1 MTKKKSF
8 VGATIFDGFK
18 RHLNAALI
26 IKNSKVVEIIP
37 EEKVD
42 PKTEQIVLAGG
53 LLTPGFVD
61 LQVNGG
67 GGVLFNDNP
76 SLENLKTICEAHA
89 KLGSTSIMPT
99 LISDSPEVKKRA
111 ISTITDALDKQV
123 NGLVG
128 LHLEGPHLA
137 LARKGA
143 HEERFIRP
151 MNEFDCLDLESLAN
165 KISKLMLTIA
175 PEAVSPQQI
184 TRLSKAG
191 AIISLGHTDCTFNQA
206 AEAVDAGATCATHL
220 FNAMS
225 PFGSREPGLVGA
237 VLDSGR
243 LFSGIIADGFHVN
256 KASINLALR
265 AKKGPGALFLVSDSM
280 STVGSH
286 QKHFFLNDRLIT
298 RSQGKLILEDGTLA
312 GADIHLSDA
321 VKYMVNEVGISQDD
335 AIRMASLIPAKVLGV
350 ESEIGCLAPDARA
363 DFLWMKND
371 LEIEKVWV
379 GGNEQ
384 S

>member
-8 VGATIFDGFK
+8 VGATIFDGFN
-18 RHLNAALI
+18 RHLNSALI
-26 IKNSKVVEIIP
+26 IMNGKVVEIIP

-42 PKTEQIVLAGG
+42 PSTDQIVLAGG

-89 KLGSTSIMPT
+89 KLGTTSIMPT
-99 LISDSPEVKKRA
+99 LISDSPEVHKRA
-111 ISTITDALDKQV
+111 ISVIIDALYYPIK
-123 NGLVG
+123 GLVG

-137 LARKGA
+137 VARKGA

-151 MNEFDCLDLESLAN
+151 MKELDCLELESLAN
-165 KISKLMLTIA
+165 KVRNLMLTIA
-175 PEAVSPQQI
+175 PEAVLPQQI
-184 TRLSKAG
+184 TRLSNAG
-191 AIISLGHTDCTFNQA
+191 AVISLGHTDCTFNQA
-206 AEAVDAGATCATHL
+206 ADAVDAGATCATHL

-237 VLDSGR
+237 VLNSGK

-256 KASINLALR
+256 KISINLALQ
-265 AKKGPGALFLVSDSM
+265 AKKAPGALFLVSDSM
-280 STVGSH
+280 STVGSE
-286 QKHFFLNDRLIT
+286 QTHFFLNDRLIT
-298 RSQGKLILEDGTLA
+298 RSQGKLILEDGALA
-312 GADIHLSDA
+312 GADISLSDA
-321 VKYMVNEVGISQDD
+321 VRYMVNEVGILQDD
-335 AIRMASLIPAKVLGV
+335 AIRMASLIPAKVLGM
-350 ESEIGCLAPDARA
+350 ESEIGCLMPDAQP
-363 DFLWMKND
+363 DFLWIKND

-379 GGNEQ
+379 GGKEQ

>member
-99 LISDSPEVKKRA
+99 LISDSPEVNKRA
-111 ISTITDALDKQV
+111 ISAITGALDKQI

-143 HEERFIRP
+143 HEECFIRP
-151 MNEFDCLDLESLAN
+151 MKEFDCLELESLAN
-165 KISKLMLTIA
+165 KIPKLMLTIA

-206 AEAVDAGATCATHL
+206 AEAVGAGATCATHL

-280 STVGSH
+280 STVGSD

>member
-42 PKTEQIVLAGG
+42 PKTEQIVLTGG
-53 LLTPGFVD
+53 LLTPGYVD

-76 SLENLKTICEAHA
+76 SLEKLKIICEAHA

-137 LARKGA
+137 LERKGA

-151 MNEFDCLDLESLAN
+151 MKEFDCLELESLAN
-165 KISKLMLTIA
+165 KIPKLMLTIA

-206 AEAVDAGATCATHL
+206 ADAVDAGATCATHL

-237 VLDSGR
+237 VLDSGK

-265 AKKGPGALFLVSDSM
+265 AKKAPGALFLVSDSM
-280 STVGSH
+280 STVGSD

-312 GADIHLSDA
+312 GADINLSDA

-371 LEIEKVWV
+371 LEIKKVWI

>member
-8 VGATIFDGFK
+8 VGATIFDGFN
-18 RHLNAALI
+18 RHLNSALI
-26 IKNSKVVEIIP
+26 IMNGKVVEIIP

-42 PKTEQIVLAGG
+42 PSTDQIVLAGG

-89 KLGSTSIMPT
+89 KLGTTSIMPT
-99 LISDSPEVKKRA
+99 LISDSPEVHKRA
-111 ISTITDALDKQV
+111 ISVIIDALYYPIK
-123 NGLVG
+123 GLVG

-137 LARKGA
+137 VARKGA

-151 MNEFDCLDLESLAN
+151 MKELDCLELESLAN
-165 KISKLMLTIA
+165 KVRNLMLTIA
-175 PEAVSPQQI
+175 PEAVLPQQI
-184 TRLSKAG
+184 TRLSNAG
-191 AIISLGHTDCTFNQA
+191 AVISLGHTDCTFNQA
-206 AEAVDAGATCATHL
+206 ADAVDAGATCATHL

-237 VLDSGR
+237 VLNSGK

-256 KASINLALR
+256 KISINLALQ
-265 AKKGPGALFLVSDSM
+265 AKKAPGALFLVSDSM
-280 STVGSH
+280 STVGSE
-286 QKHFFLNDRLIT
+286 QTHFFLNDRLIT
-298 RSQGKLILEDGTLA
+298 RNQGKLILEDGALA
-312 GADIHLSDA
+312 GADISLSDA
-321 VKYMVNEVGISQDD
+321 VRYMVNEVGILQDD
-335 AIRMASLIPAKVLGV
+335 AIRMASLIPAKVLGM
-350 ESEIGCLAPDARA
+350 ESEIGCLMPDAQA

-379 GGNEQ
+379 GGKEQ

>member
-8 VGATIFDGFK
+8 VGATIFDGFN
-18 RHLNAALI
+18 RHLNSALI
-26 IKNSKVVEIIP
+26 IMNGKVVEIIP

-42 PKTEQIVLAGG
+42 PSTDQIVLAGG

-89 KLGSTSIMPT
+89 KLGTTSIMPT
-99 LISDSPEVKKRA
+99 LISDSPEVHKRA
-111 ISTITDALDKQV
+111 ISVIIDALYYPIK
-123 NGLVG
+123 GLVG

-137 LARKGA
+137 VARKGA

-151 MNEFDCLDLESLAN
+151 MKELDCLELESLAN
-165 KISKLMLTIA
+165 KVRNLMLTIA
-175 PEAVSPQQI
+175 PEAVLPQQI
-184 TRLSKAG
+184 TRLSNAG
-191 AIISLGHTDCTFNQA
+191 AVISLGHTDCTFNQA
-206 AEAVDAGATCATHL
+206 ADAVDAGATCATHL

-237 VLDSGR
+237 VLNSGK

-256 KASINLALR
+256 KISINLALQ
-265 AKKGPGALFLVSDSM
+265 AKKAPGALFLVSDSM
-280 STVGSH
+280 STVGSE
-286 QKHFFLNDRLIT
+286 QTHFFLNDRLIT
-298 RSQGKLILEDGTLA
+298 RSQGKLILEDGALA
-312 GADIHLSDA
+312 GADISLSDA
-321 VKYMVNEVGISQDD
+321 VRYMVNEVGVLQDD
-335 AIRMASLIPAKVLGV
+335 AIRMASLIPAKVLGM
-350 ESEIGCLAPDARA
+350 ESEIGCLVPDAQA

-379 GGNEQ
+379 GGQEQ

>member
-1 MTKKKSF
+1 MSENKSF

-18 RHLNAALI
+18 RHFNSALI
-26 IKNSKVVEIIP
+26 IQNNKVAEIIA

-76 SLENLKTICEAHA
+76 SLENLKTICEAHI
-89 KLGSTSIMPT
+89 KLGSTSILPT
-99 LISDSPEVKKRA
+99 LISDSPEVNKQA
-111 ISTITDALDKQV
+111 ILAITDALDQKI

-137 LARKGA
+137 RARKGA

-151 MNEFDCLDLESLAN
+151 MKEFDCLELESLAN
-165 KISKLMLTIA
+165 KIPNLMLTVA
-175 PEAVSPQQI
+175 PEAVSSEQI

-206 AEAVDAGATCATHL
+206 ADAVRAGATCATHL

-225 PFGSREPGLVGA
+225 PFGGREPGLVGA
-237 VLDSGR
+237 VLDTGK

-256 KASINLALR
+256 KTSINLALR
-265 AKKGPGALFLVSDSM
+265 AKEAPGALFLVSDAM
-280 STVGSH
+280 STVGSD
-286 QKHFFLNDRLIT
+286 QKHFFLNDRLIA

-312 GADIHLSDA
+312 GADINLSDA
-321 VKYMVNEVGISQDD
+321 VKYMVNVVGISQDD

-350 ESEIGCLAPDARA
+350 ESEIGCLAPDTRA

-379 GGNEQ
+379 GGKEQ

>member
-8 VGATIFDGFK
+8 VGATIFDGFN
-18 RHLNAALI
+18 RHLNSALI
-26 IKNSKVVEIIP
+26 IMNGKVVEIIP

-42 PKTEQIVLAGG
+42 PTTDQIVLAGG

-89 KLGSTSIMPT
+89 KLGTTSIMPT
-99 LISDSPEVKKRA
+99 LISDSPEVHKRA
-111 ISTITDALDKQV
+111 ISVIIDALYYPIK
-123 NGLVG
+123 GLVG

-137 LARKGA
+137 VARKGA

-151 MNEFDCLDLESLAN
+151 MKELDCLELESLAN
-165 KISKLMLTIA
+165 KVRNLMLTIA
-175 PEAVSPQQI
+175 PEAVLPQQI
-184 TRLSKAG
+184 TRLSNAG
-191 AIISLGHTDCTFNQA
+191 AVISLGHTDCTFNQA
-206 AEAVDAGATCATHL
+206 ADAVDAGATCATHL

-237 VLDSGR
+237 VLNSGK

-256 KASINLALR
+256 KISINLALQ
-265 AKKGPGALFLVSDSM
+265 AKKAPGALFLVSDSM
-280 STVGSH
+280 STVGSE
-286 QKHFFLNDRLIT
+286 QTHFFLNDRLIT
-298 RSQGKLILEDGTLA
+298 RSQGKLILEDGALA
-312 GADIHLSDA
+312 GADISLSDA
-321 VKYMVNEVGISQDD
+321 VRYMVNEVGILQDD
-335 AIRMASLIPAKVLGV
+335 AIRMASLIPAKVLGM
-350 ESEIGCLAPDARA
+350 ESEIGCLMPDAQA

-379 GGNEQ
+379 GGQEQ

>member
-18 RHLNAALI
+18 RHVNSALI
-26 IKNSKVVEIIP
+26 IKNKKVVEIIP
-37 EEKVD
+37 EEKID
-42 PKTEQIVLAGG
+42 PETEQIVLAGG
-53 LLTPGFVD
+53 LLTAGFVD

-89 KLGSTSIMPT
+89 KLGTTSIMPT
-99 LISDSPEVKKRA
+99 LISDSPELNKKA
-111 ISTITDALDKQV
+111 TLAITDALGQQI

-143 HEERFIRP
+143 HKEDFIRP
-151 MNEFDCLDLESLAN
+151 MQEFDCLELESLAN
-165 KISKLMLTIA
+165 KVPNLMLTIA
-175 PEAVSPQQI
+175 PEAVSPEQI
-184 TRLSKAG
+184 TRLSNAG

-206 AEAVDAGATCATHL
+206 VEAIDAGAICATHL

-237 VLDSGR
+237 VLNSGK

-256 KASINLALR
+256 KISINLVIR
-265 AKKGPGALFLVSDSM
+265 AKKGPGALFLVSDAM
-280 STVGSH
+280 STVGSD

-298 RSQGKLILEDGTLA
+298 RNKGKLILEDGTLA
-312 GADIHLSDA
+312 GADISLSDA
-321 VKYMVNEVGISQDD
+321 VRYMVNEVGILQDD
-335 AIRMASLIPAKVLGV
+335 AIRMASLIPAKVLGL
-350 ESEIGCLAPDARA
+350 ESEIGCLVPDARA

-379 GGNEQ
+379 GGKEQ

>member
-8 VGATIFDGFK
+8 VGATIFDGFN
-18 RHLNAALI
+18 RHLNSALI
-26 IKNSKVVEIIP
+26 IMNGKVVEIIP

-42 PKTEQIVLAGG
+42 PTTDQIVLAGG

-89 KLGSTSIMPT
+89 KLGTTSIMPT
-99 LISDSPEVKKRA
+99 LISDSPEVHKRA
-111 ISTITDALDKQV
+111 ISVIIDALYYPIK
-123 NGLVG
+123 GLVG

-137 LARKGA
+137 VARKGA

-151 MNEFDCLDLESLAN
+151 MKELDCLELESLAN
-165 KISKLMLTIA
+165 KVRNLMLTIA
-175 PEAVSPQQI
+175 PEAVLPQQI
-184 TRLSKAG
+184 TRLSNAG
-191 AIISLGHTDCTFNQA
+191 AVISLGHTDCTFNQA
-206 AEAVDAGATCATHL
+206 ADAVDAGATCATHL

-237 VLDSGR
+237 VLNSGK

-256 KASINLALR
+256 KISINLALQ
-265 AKKGPGALFLVSDSM
+265 AKKAPGALFLVSDSM
-280 STVGSH
+280 STVGSE
-286 QKHFFLNDRLIT
+286 QTHFFLNDRLIT
-298 RSQGKLILEDGTLA
+298 RSQGKLILEDGALA
-312 GADIHLSDA
+312 GADISLSDA
-321 VKYMVNEVGISQDD
+321 VRYMVNEVGILQDD
-335 AIRMASLIPAKVLGV
+335 AIRMASLIPAKVLGM
-350 ESEIGCLAPDARA
+350 ESEIGCLVPDAQA

-379 GGNEQ
+379 GGQEQ

>member
-1 MTKKKSF
+1 MAKKKSF

-18 RHLNAALI
+18 RHLNSALI
-26 IKNSKVVEIIP
+26 IKNNKVVEIIA
-37 EEKVD
+37 EEKID
-42 PKTEQIVLAGG
+42 PETEQIVLAGG
-53 LLTPGFVD
+53 LITPGFVD

-67 GGVLFNDNP
+67 GGILFNDNP

-99 LISDSPEVKKRA
+99 LISDSPELNKQA
-111 ISTITDALDKQV
+111 ISAITDALDQQV
-123 NGLVG
+123 NGLIG

-143 HEERFIRP
+143 HKEDFIRP
-151 MNEFDCLDLESLAN
+151 MKEFDCLELESVAN
-165 KISKLMLTIA
+165 KVPNLMLTIA
-175 PEAVSPQQI
+175 PEAVSSEQI
-184 TRLSKAG
+184 TRLSNAG

-237 VLDSGR
+237 VLNNGK

-256 KASINLALR
+256 KISINLALR
-265 AKKGPGALFLVSDSM
+265 AKKGPGALFLVSDAM
-280 STVGSH
+280 STVGSD
-286 QKHFFLNDRLIT
+286 QKNLFLNDRLIT

-312 GADIHLSDA
+312 GADISLSDA
-321 VKYMVNEVGISQDD
+321 VRYMVNEVGILQDD

-350 ESEIGCLAPDARA
+350 ESEIGCLMPDARA

-379 GGNEQ
+379 GGKEQ

>member
-8 VGATIFDGFK
+8 VGATIFDGFN
-18 RHLNAALI
+18 RHLNSALI
-26 IKNSKVVEIIP
+26 IMNGKVVEIIP

-42 PKTEQIVLAGG
+42 PSTDQIVLAGG

-89 KLGSTSIMPT
+89 KLGTTSIMPT
-99 LISDSPEVKKRA
+99 LISDSPEVHKRA
-111 ISTITDALDKQV
+111 ISVIIDALYYPIK
-123 NGLVG
+123 GLVG

-137 LARKGA
+137 VARKGA

-151 MNEFDCLDLESLAN
+151 MKELDCLELESLAN
-165 KISKLMLTIA
+165 KVRNLMLTIA
-175 PEAVSPQQI
+175 PEAVLPQQI
-184 TRLSKAG
+184 TRLSNAG
-191 AIISLGHTDCTFNQA
+191 AVISLGHTDCTFNQA
-206 AEAVDAGATCATHL
+206 ADAVDAGATCATHL

-237 VLDSGR
+237 VLNSGK

-256 KASINLALR
+256 KISINLALQ
-265 AKKGPGALFLVSDSM
+265 AKKAPGALFLVSDSM
-280 STVGSH
+280 STVGSE
-286 QKHFFLNDRLIT
+286 QTHFFLNDRLIT
-298 RSQGKLILEDGTLA
+298 RSQGKLILEDGALA
-312 GADIHLSDA
+312 GADISLSDA
-321 VKYMVNEVGISQDD
+321 VRYMVNEVGILQDD
-335 AIRMASLIPAKVLGV
+335 AIRMASLIPAKVLGM
-350 ESEIGCLAPDARA
+350 ESEIGCLVPDAQA

-379 GGNEQ
+379 GGKEQ

>member
-8 VGATIFDGFK
+8 VGATIFDGFN
-18 RHLNAALI
+18 RHLNSALI
-26 IKNSKVVEIIP
+26 IMNGKVVEIIP

-42 PKTEQIVLAGG
+42 PSTDQIVLAGG

-89 KLGSTSIMPT
+89 KLGTTSIMPT
-99 LISDSPEVKKRA
+99 LISDSPEVHKRA
-111 ISTITDALDKQV
+111 ISVIIDALYYPIK
-123 NGLVG
+123 GLVG

-137 LARKGA
+137 VARKGA

-151 MNEFDCLDLESLAN
+151 MKELDCLELESLAN
-165 KISKLMLTIA
+165 KVRNLMLTIA

-184 TRLSKAG
+184 TRLSNAG
-191 AIISLGHTDCTFNQA
+191 AVISLGHTDCTFNQA
-206 AEAVDAGATCATHL
+206 ADAVDAGATCATHL

-237 VLDSGR
+237 VLNSGK

-256 KASINLALR
+256 KISINLALQ
-265 AKKGPGALFLVSDSM
+265 AKKAPGALFLVSDSM
-280 STVGSH
+280 STVGSE
-286 QKHFFLNDRLIT
+286 QTHFFLNDRLIT
-298 RSQGKLILEDGTLA
+298 RSQGKLILEDGALA
-312 GADIHLSDA
+312 GADISLSDA
-321 VKYMVNEVGISQDD
+321 VRYMVNEVGILQDD
-335 AIRMASLIPAKVLGV
+335 AIRMASLIPAKVLGM
-350 ESEIGCLAPDARA
+350 ESEIGCLMPDAQA

-379 GGNEQ
+379 GGKEQ

>member
-1 MTKKKSF
+1 MSENKSF

-18 RHLNAALI
+18 RHFNSALI
-26 IKNSKVVEIIP
+26 IQNNKVAEIIA

-76 SLENLKTICEAHA
+76 SLENLKTICEAHI
-89 KLGSTSIMPT
+89 KLGSTSILPT
-99 LISDSPEVKKRA
+99 LISDSPEVNKQA
-111 ISTITDALDKQV
+111 ILAITDALDQKI
-123 NGLVG
+123 NGLIG

-137 LARKGA
+137 RARKGA

-151 MNEFDCLDLESLAN
+151 MKEFDCLELESLAN
-165 KISKLMLTIA
+165 KIPNLMLTVA
-175 PEAVSPQQI
+175 PEAVSSEQI

-206 AEAVDAGATCATHL
+206 ADAVRAGATCATHL

-225 PFGSREPGLVGA
+225 PFGGREPGLVGA
-237 VLDSGR
+237 VLDTGK

-256 KASINLALR
+256 KTIINLALR
-265 AKKGPGALFLVSDSM
+265 AKEAPGALFLVSDAM
-280 STVGSH
+280 STVGSD
-286 QKHFFLNDRLIT
+286 QKHFYLNDRLIA

-312 GADIHLSDA
+312 GADINLSDA
-321 VKYMVNEVGISQDD
+321 VKYMVNVVGISQDD

>member
-8 VGATIFDGFK
+8 VGATIFDGFN
-18 RHLNAALI
+18 RHLNSALI
-26 IKNSKVVEIIP
+26 IMNSKVVEIIP

-42 PKTEQIVLAGG
+42 PTTDQIVLAGG

-89 KLGSTSIMPT
+89 KLGTTSIMPT
-99 LISDSPEVKKRA
+99 LISDSPEVHKRA
-111 ISTITDALDKQV
+111 ISVIIDALYYPIK
-123 NGLVG
+123 GLVG

-137 LARKGA
+137 VARKGA

-151 MNEFDCLDLESLAN
+151 MKELDCLELESLAN
-165 KISKLMLTIA
+165 KVRNLMLTIA
-175 PEAVSPQQI
+175 PEAVLPQQI
-184 TRLSKAG
+184 TRLSNAG
-191 AIISLGHTDCTFNQA
+191 AVISLGHTDCTFNQA
-206 AEAVDAGATCATHL
+206 ADAVDAGATCATHL

-237 VLDSGR
+237 VLNSGK

-256 KASINLALR
+256 KISINLALQ
-265 AKKGPGALFLVSDSM
+265 AKKAPGALFLVSDSM
-280 STVGSH
+280 STVGSE
-286 QKHFFLNDRLIT
+286 QTHFFLNDRLIT
-298 RSQGKLILEDGTLA
+298 RSQGKLILEDGALA
-312 GADIHLSDA
+312 GADISLSDA
-321 VKYMVNEVGISQDD
+321 VRYMVNEVGILQDD
-335 AIRMASLIPAKVLGV
+335 AIRMASLIPAKVLGM
-350 ESEIGCLAPDARA
+350 ESEIGCLMPDAQA

-379 GGNEQ
+379 GGKEQ

>member
-8 VGATIFDGFK
+8 VGATIFDGFN
-18 RHLNAALI
+18 RHLNSALI
-26 IKNSKVVEIIP
+26 IMNGKVVEIIP

-42 PKTEQIVLAGG
+42 PSTDQIVLAGG

-89 KLGSTSIMPT
+89 KLGTTSIMPT
-99 LISDSPEVKKRA
+99 LISDSPEVHKRA
-111 ISTITDALDKQV
+111 ISVIIDALYYPIK
-123 NGLVG
+123 GLVG

-137 LARKGA
+137 VARKGA

-151 MNEFDCLDLESLAN
+151 MKELDCLELESLAN
-165 KISKLMLTIA
+165 KVRNLMLTIA
-175 PEAVSPQQI
+175 PEAVLPQQI
-184 TRLSKAG
+184 TRLSNAG
-191 AIISLGHTDCTFNQA
+191 AVISLGHTDCTFNQA
-206 AEAVDAGATCATHL
+206 ADAVDAGATCATHL

-237 VLDSGR
+237 VLNSGK

-256 KASINLALR
+256 KISINLALQ
-265 AKKGPGALFLVSDSM
+265 AKKAPGALFLVSDSM
-280 STVGSH
+280 STVGSE
-286 QKHFFLNDRLIT
+286 QTHFFLNDRLIT
-298 RSQGKLILEDGTLA
+298 RSQGKLILEDGALA
-312 GADIHLSDA
+312 GADISLSDA
-321 VKYMVNEVGISQDD
+321 VRYMVNEVGILQDD
-335 AIRMASLIPAKVLGV
+335 AIRMASLIPAKVLGMD
-350 ESEIGCLAPDARA
+350 SEIGCLVPDAQA

-379 GGNEQ
+379 GGKEQ

>member
-8 VGATIFDGFK
+8 VGATIFDGFN
-18 RHLNAALI
+18 RHLNSALI
-26 IKNSKVVEIIP
+26 IMNSKVVEIIP

-42 PKTEQIVLAGG
+42 PTTDQIVLAGG

-89 KLGSTSIMPT
+89 KLGTTSIMPT
-99 LISDSPEVKKRA
+99 LISDSPEVHKRA
-111 ISTITDALDKQV
+111 ISVIIDALYYPIK
-123 NGLVG
+123 GLVG

-137 LARKGA
+137 VARKGA

-151 MNEFDCLDLESLAN
+151 MKELDCLELESLAN
-165 KISKLMLTIA
+165 KVRNLMLTIA
-175 PEAVSPQQI
+175 PEAVLPQQI
-184 TRLSKAG
+184 TRLSNAG
-191 AIISLGHTDCTFNQA
+191 AVISLGHTDCTFNQA
-206 AEAVDAGATCATHL
+206 ADAVDAGATCATHL

-237 VLDSGR
+237 VLNSGK

-256 KASINLALR
+256 KISINLALQ
-265 AKKGPGALFLVSDSM
+265 AKKAPGALFLVSDSM
-280 STVGSH
+280 STVGSE
-286 QKHFFLNDRLIT
+286 QTHFFLNDRLIT
-298 RSQGKLILEDGTLA
+298 RSQGKLILEDGALA
-312 GADIHLSDA
+312 GADISLSDA
-321 VKYMVNEVGISQDD
+321 VRYMVNEVGILQDD
-335 AIRMASLIPAKVLGV
+335 AIRMASLIPAKVLGM
-350 ESEIGCLAPDARA
+350 ESEIGCLMPDAQA

-371 LEIEKVWV
+371 LAIEKVWV
-379 GGNEQ
+379 GGQEQ

>member
-8 VGATIFDGFK
+8 VGATIFDGFN
-18 RHLNAALI
+18 RHLNSALI
-26 IKNSKVVEIIP
+26 IMNGKVVEIIP

-42 PKTEQIVLAGG
+42 PSTDQIVLAGG

-89 KLGSTSIMPT
+89 KLGTTSIMPT
-99 LISDSPEVKKRA
+99 LISDSPEVHKRA
-111 ISTITDALDKQV
+111 ISVIIDALYYPIK
-123 NGLVG
+123 GLVG

-137 LARKGA
+137 VARKGA
-143 HEERFIRP
+143 HEERFIRA
-151 MNEFDCLDLESLAN
+151 MKELDCLELESLAN
-165 KISKLMLTIA
+165 KVRNLMLTIA
-175 PEAVSPQQI
+175 PEAVLPQQI
-184 TRLSKAG
+184 TRLSNAG
-191 AIISLGHTDCTFNQA
+191 AVISLGHTDCTFNQA
-206 AEAVDAGATCATHL
+206 ADAVDAGATCATHL

-237 VLDSGR
+237 VLNSGK

-256 KASINLALR
+256 KISINLALQ
-265 AKKGPGALFLVSDSM
+265 AKKAPGALFLVSDSM
-280 STVGSH
+280 STVGSE
-286 QKHFFLNDRLIT
+286 QTHFFLNDRLIT
-298 RSQGKLILEDGTLA
+298 RSQGKLILEDGALA
-312 GADIHLSDA
+312 GADISLSDA
-321 VKYMVNEVGISQDD
+321 VRYMVNEVGILQDD
-335 AIRMASLIPAKVLGV
+335 AIRMASLIPAKVLGM
-350 ESEIGCLAPDARA
+350 ESEIGCLMPDAQA

-379 GGNEQ
+379 GGKEQ

>member
-8 VGATIFDGFK
+8 VGATIFDGFN
-18 RHLNAALI
+18 RHLNSALI
-26 IKNSKVVEIIP
+26 IMNSKVVEIIP

-42 PKTEQIVLAGG
+42 PTTDQIVLAGG

-67 GGVLFNDNP
+67 GGILFNDNP

-89 KLGSTSIMPT
+89 KLGTTSIMPT
-99 LISDSPEVKKRA
+99 LISDSPEVQKQA
-111 ISTITDALDKQV
+111 ISVIIDALYYPIK
-123 NGLVG
+123 GLVG

-137 LARKGA
+137 VARKGA
-143 HEERFIRP
+143 HEEHFIRP
-151 MNEFDCLDLESLAN
+151 MKEFDCLELESLAN
-165 KISKLMLTIA
+165 KVGNLMLTIA
-175 PEAVSPQQI
+175 PEAVSPKQI
-184 TRLSKAG
+184 TRLSNAG

-206 AEAVDAGATCATHL
+206 ADAVDAGATCATHL

-237 VLDSGR
+237 VLNSGK

-256 KASINLALR
+256 KISINLALK
-265 AKKGPGALFLVSDSM
+265 AKKAPGALFLVSDSM
-280 STVGSH
+280 STVGSD
-286 QKHFFLNDRLIT
+286 QTHFFLNDRLIT
-298 RSQGKLILEDGTLA
+298 RSQGKLILEDGGLA
-312 GADIHLSDA
+312 GADISLSDA
-321 VKYMVNEVGISQDD
+321 VRYMVNEVGILQDD
-335 AIRMASLIPAKVLGV
+335 AIRMASLIPAKVLGMD
-350 ESEIGCLAPDARA
+350 SEIGCLVPDAQA

-371 LEIEKVWV
+371 LEIEKVWI
-379 GGNEQ
+379 GGQEQ

>member
-76 SLENLKTICEAHA
+76 SLENLKTICEAHV

-99 LISDSPEVKKRA
+99 LISDSPDVKKRA
-111 ISTITDALDKQV
+111 ISAITDALDKQIK
-123 NGLVG
+123 GLVG

-137 LARKGA
+137 LERKGA

-151 MNEFDCLDLESLAN
+151 MKEFDCLELESLAN
-165 KISKLMLTIA
+165 KISNLILTIA
-175 PEAVSPQQI
+175 PEAVSLQQI

-206 AEAVDAGATCATHL
+206 AEAVGAGATCATHL

-225 PFGSREPGLVGA
+225 SFGSREPGLVGA
-237 VLDSGR
+237 VLDSGK

-256 KASINLALR
+256 KTSINLALR
-265 AKKGPGALFLVSDSM
+265 AKKAPGALFLVSDSM
-280 STVGSH
+280 STVGSD

-312 GADIHLSDA
+312 GANIHLSDA

-350 ESEIGCLAPDARA
+350 ESEIGCLAPDTRA

>member
-18 RHLNAALI
+18 RHLNSALI
-26 IKNSKVVEIIP
+26 IKNNKVVEIIP
-37 EEKVD
+37 EEKID
-42 PKTEQIVLAGG
+42 PETEQFVLAGG
-53 LLTPGFVD
+53 LLTPGFID

-99 LISDSPEVKKRA
+99 LISDSPEVNKQA
-111 ISTITDALDKQV
+111 ISAVTDALDQQV

-137 LARKGA
+137 LSRKGA
-143 HEERFIRP
+143 HKEGFIRP
-151 MNEFDCLDLESLAN
+151 MKEFDCLELESLAN
-165 KISKLMLTIA
+165 KFPNLMLTIA
-175 PEAVSPQQI
+175 PESVSPQQI
-184 TRLSKAG
+184 TRLSNAG

-225 PFGSREPGLVGA
+225 PFGTREPGLVGA
-237 VLDSGR
+237 VLDSGK

-256 KASINLALR
+256 KISINLALR
-265 AKKGPGALFLVSDSM
+265 AKKGPGALFLVSDAM
-280 STVGSH
+280 STVGSD
-286 QKHFFLNDRLIT
+286 QKNLFLNDRLIT

-312 GADIHLSDA
+312 GADISLSDA
-321 VKYMVNEVGISQDD
+321 VRYMVNEVGILQDD

-350 ESEIGCLAPDARA
+350 EREIGCLMPDARA

-379 GGNEQ
+379 GGKEQ
-384 S
+384 C

>member
-8 VGATIFDGFK
+8 VGATIFDGFN
-18 RHLNAALI
+18 RHLNSALI
-26 IKNSKVVEIIP
+26 IMNGKVVEIIP

-42 PKTEQIVLAGG
+42 PSTDQIVLAGG

-89 KLGSTSIMPT
+89 KLGTTSIMPT
-99 LISDSPEVKKRA
+99 LISDSPEVHKRA
-111 ISTITDALDKQV
+111 ISVIIDALYYPIK
-123 NGLVG
+123 GLVG

-137 LARKGA
+137 VARKGA

-151 MNEFDCLDLESLAN
+151 MKELDCLELESLAN
-165 KISKLMLTIA
+165 KVRNLMLTIA

-184 TRLSKAG
+184 TRLSNAG
-191 AIISLGHTDCTFNQA
+191 AVISLGHTDCTFNQA
-206 AEAVDAGATCATHL
+206 ADAVDAGATCATHL

-237 VLDSGR
+237 VLNSGK

-256 KASINLALR
+256 KISINLALQ
-265 AKKGPGALFLVSDSM
+265 AKKAPGALFLVSDSM
-280 STVGSH
+280 STVGSE
-286 QKHFFLNDRLIT
+286 QTHFFLNDRLIT
-298 RSQGKLILEDGTLA
+298 RSQGKLILEDGALA
-312 GADIHLSDA
+312 GADISLSDA
-321 VKYMVNEVGISQDD
+321 VRYMVNEVGILQDD
-335 AIRMASLIPAKVLGV
+335 AIRMASLIPAKVLGL
-350 ESEIGCLAPDARA
+350 ESEIGCLVPDAQA

-379 GGNEQ
+379 GGREQ

>member
-18 RHLNAALI
+18 RHLNSALI
-26 IKNSKVVEIIP
+26 IKNNKVVEIIP
-37 EEKVD
+37 EEKID
-42 PKTEQIVLAGG
+42 PETEQIVLAGG
-53 LLTPGFVD
+53 LLTPGFID

-99 LISDSPEVKKRA
+99 LISDSPEVNKQA
-111 ISTITDALDKQV
+111 ISAITDALDQQV

-137 LARKGA
+137 LSRKGA
-143 HEERFIRP
+143 HKEGFIRP
-151 MNEFDCLDLESLAN
+151 MKEFDCLELESLAN
-165 KISKLMLTIA
+165 KVPNLMLTIA

-184 TRLSKAG
+184 TRLSNAG

-237 VLDSGR
+237 VLNSGK

-256 KASINLALR
+256 KISINLALR
-265 AKKGPGALFLVSDSM
+265 AKKGPGALFLVSDAM
-280 STVGSH
+280 STVGSD
-286 QKHFFLNDRLIT
+286 QKHLFLNDRLIT

-312 GADIHLSDA
+312 GADISLSDA
-321 VKYMVNEVGISQDD
+321 VRYMVNEVGILQDD

-350 ESEIGCLAPDARA
+350 ESEIGCLMPDARA

-379 GGNEQ
+379 GGKEQ
-384 S
+384 C

>member
-8 VGATIFDGFK
+8 VGATIFDGFN
-18 RHLNAALI
+18 RHLNSALI
-26 IKNSKVVEIIP
+26 IMNGKVVEIIP

-42 PKTEQIVLAGG
+42 PSTDQIVLAGG

-89 KLGSTSIMPT
+89 KLGTTSIMPT
-99 LISDSPEVKKRA
+99 LISDSPEVHKRA
-111 ISTITDALDKQV
+111 ISVIIDALYYPIK
-123 NGLVG
+123 GLVG

-137 LARKGA
+137 VARKGA

-151 MNEFDCLDLESLAN
+151 MKELDCLELESLAN
-165 KISKLMLTIA
+165 KVRNLMLTIA
-175 PEAVSPQQI
+175 PEAVLPQQI
-184 TRLSKAG
+184 TRLSNAG
-191 AIISLGHTDCTFNQA
+191 AVISLGHTDCTFNQA
-206 AEAVDAGATCATHL
+206 ADAVDAGATCATHL

-237 VLDSGR
+237 VLNSGK

-256 KASINLALR
+256 KISINLALQ
-265 AKKGPGALFLVSDSM
+265 AKKAPGALFLVSDSM
-280 STVGSH
+280 STVGSE
-286 QKHFFLNDRLIT
+286 QTHFFLNDRLIT
-298 RSQGKLILEDGTLA
+298 RSQGKLILEDGALA
-312 GADIHLSDA
+312 GADISLSDA
-321 VKYMVNEVGISQDD
+321 VRYMVNEVGILQDD
-335 AIRMASLIPAKVLGV
+335 AIRMASLIPAKVLGM
-350 ESEIGCLAPDARA
+350 ESEIGCLMPDAQA

-379 GGNEQ
+379 GGREQ

>member
-1 MTKKKSF
+1 MSENKSF

-18 RHLNAALI
+18 RHFNSALI
-26 IKNSKVVEIIP
+26 IQNNKVAEIIA

-76 SLENLKTICEAHA
+76 SLENLKTICEAHI
-89 KLGSTSIMPT
+89 KLGSTSILPT
-99 LISDSPEVKKRA
+99 LISDSPEVNKQA
-111 ISTITDALDKQV
+111 ILAITDALDQKI

-137 LARKGA
+137 RARKGA

-151 MNEFDCLDLESLAN
+151 MKEFDCLELESLAN
-165 KISKLMLTIA
+165 KIPNLMLTVA
-175 PEAVSPQQI
+175 PEAVSSEQI

-206 AEAVDAGATCATHL
+206 ADAVRAGATCATHL

-225 PFGSREPGLVGA
+225 PFGGREPGLVGA
-237 VLDSGR
+237 VLDTGK

-256 KASINLALR
+256 KTSINLALR
-265 AKKGPGALFLVSDSM
+265 AKEAPGALFLVSDAM
-280 STVGSH
+280 STVGSD
-286 QKHFFLNDRLIT
+286 QKHFFLNDRLIA

-312 GADIHLSDA
+312 GADINLSDA
-321 VKYMVNEVGISQDD
+321 VKYMVNVVGILQDD

-350 ESEIGCLAPDARA
+350 ESEVGCLVPEARA

-371 LEIEKVWV
+371 LEIEKVWI
-379 GGNEQ
+379 GGKEQ

>member
-99 LISDSPEVKKRA
+99 LISDSPEVNKRA
-111 ISTITDALDKQV
+111 ISAITGALDKQI

-137 LARKGA
+137 LERKGA
-143 HEERFIRP
+143 HEESFIRP
-151 MNEFDCLDLESLAN
+151 MKEFDCLELESLAN
-165 KISKLMLTIA
+165 KVGNLMLTIA
-175 PEAVSPQQI
+175 PEAVSPKQI
-184 TRLSKAG
+184 TRLSNAG

-206 AEAVDAGATCATHL
+206 ADAVDAGATCATHL

-237 VLDSGR
+237 VLNSGK

-256 KASINLALR
+256 KISINLALK
-265 AKKGPGALFLVSDSM
+265 AKKAPGALFLVSDSM
-280 STVGSH
+280 STVGSD
-286 QKHFFLNDRLIT
+286 QTHFFLNDRLIT
-298 RSQGKLILEDGTLA
+298 RSQGKLILEDGGLA
-312 GADIHLSDA
+312 GADISLSDA
-321 VKYMVNEVGISQDD
+321 VRYMVNEVGVLQDD
-335 AIRMASLIPAKVLGV
+335 AIRMASLIPAKVLGMD
-350 ESEIGCLAPDARA
+350 SEIGCLVPDAQA

-379 GGNEQ
+379 GGQEQ

>member
-26 IKNSKVVEIIP
+26 IKNGKVDEIIP

-42 PKTEQIVLAGG
+42 PKTDQIVLAGG

-151 MNEFDCLDLESLAN
+151 MKEFDCLELESLAN

-256 KASINLALR
+256 KASINLASR

-280 STVGSH
+280 STVGSD

>member
-151 MNEFDCLDLESLAN
+151 MKEFDCLELESLAN

-280 STVGSH
+280 STVGSD

-298 RSQGKLILEDGTLA
+298 RTQGKLILEDGTLA

-350 ESEIGCLAPDARA
+350 ESEFGCLVPEAQA

-379 GGNEQ
+379 GGKEQ

>member
-76 SLENLKTICEAHA
+76 SLENLKTICKAHA

-99 LISDSPEVKKRA
+99 LISDSPELNKQA
-111 ISTITDALDKQV
+111 ISAITDALDHQV
-123 NGLVG
+123 NGLIG

-137 LARKGA
+137 LSHKGA
-143 HEERFIRP
+143 HKEDFIRP
-151 MNEFDCLDLESLAN
+151 MKEFDCLELESLA
-165 KISKLMLTIA
+165 SKVPNLMLTIA

-237 VLDSGR
+237 VLNNGK

-256 KASINLALR
+256 KISINLALR
-265 AKKGPGALFLVSDSM
+265 AKKAPGALFLVSDSM
-280 STVGSH
+280 STIGSD

-298 RSQGKLILEDGTLA
+298 RSQGKLLLEDGTLA

-321 VKYMVNEVGISQDD
+321 VRYMVNEVGILQDD

-350 ESEIGCLAPDARA
+350 ESEIGCLVPETRA

-379 GGNEQ
+379 SGKEQ
-384 S
+384 C

>member
-8 VGATIFDGFK
+8 VGATIFDGFN
-18 RHLNAALI
+18 RHLNSALI
-26 IKNSKVVEIIP
+26 IMNGKVVEIIP

-42 PKTEQIVLAGG
+42 PSTDQIVLAGG

-89 KLGSTSIMPT
+89 KLGTTSMMPT
-99 LISDSPEVKKRA
+99 LISDSPEVHKRA
-111 ISTITDALDKQV
+111 ISVIIDALYYPIK
-123 NGLVG
+123 GLVG

-137 LARKGA
+137 VARKGA

-151 MNEFDCLDLESLAN
+151 MKELDCLELESLAN
-165 KISKLMLTIA
+165 KVRNLMLTIA
-175 PEAVSPQQI
+175 PEAVLPQQI
-184 TRLSKAG
+184 TRLSNAG
-191 AIISLGHTDCTFNQA
+191 AVISLGHTDCTFNQA
-206 AEAVDAGATCATHL
+206 ADAVDAGATCATHL

-237 VLDSGR
+237 VLNSGK

-256 KASINLALR
+256 KISINLALQ
-265 AKKGPGALFLVSDSM
+265 AKKAPGALFLVSDSM
-280 STVGSH
+280 STVGSE
-286 QKHFFLNDRLIT
+286 QTHFFLNDRLIT
-298 RSQGKLILEDGTLA
+298 RSQGKLILEDGALA
-312 GADIHLSDA
+312 GADISLSDA
-321 VKYMVNEVGISQDD
+321 VRYMVNEVGVLQDD
-335 AIRMASLIPAKVLGV
+335 AIRMASLIPAKVLGMD
-350 ESEIGCLAPDARA
+350 SEIGCLVPDAQA

-379 GGNEQ
+379 GGQEQ

>member
-8 VGATIFDGFK
+8 VGATIFDGFN
-18 RHLNAALI
+18 RHLNSALI
-26 IKNSKVVEIIP
+26 IMNGKVVEIIP

-42 PKTEQIVLAGG
+42 PSTDQIVLAGG

-89 KLGSTSIMPT
+89 KLGTTSIMPT
-99 LISDSPEVKKRA
+99 LISDSPEVHKRA
-111 ISTITDALDKQV
+111 ISVIIDALYYPIK
-123 NGLVG
+123 GLVG

-137 LARKGA
+137 VARKGA

-151 MNEFDCLDLESLAN
+151 MKELDCLELESLAN
-165 KISKLMLTIA
+165 KVRNLMLTIA
-175 PEAVSPQQI
+175 PEAVLPQQI
-184 TRLSKAG
+184 TRLSNAG
-191 AIISLGHTDCTFNQA
+191 AVISLGHTDCTFNQA
-206 AEAVDAGATCATHL
+206 ADAVDAGATCATHL

-237 VLDSGR
+237 VLNSGK

-256 KASINLALR
+256 KISINLALQ
-265 AKKGPGALFLVSDSM
+265 AKKAPGALFLVSDSM
-280 STVGSH
+280 STVGSE
-286 QKHFFLNDRLIT
+286 QTHFFLNDRLIT
-298 RSQGKLILEDGTLA
+298 RSQGKLILEDGALA
-312 GADIHLSDA
+312 GADISLSDA
-321 VKYMVNEVGISQDD
+321 VRYMVNEVGILQDD
-335 AIRMASLIPAKVLGV
+335 AIRMASLIPAKVLGM
-350 ESEIGCLAPDARA
+350 ESEIGCLMPDAQA

-371 LEIEKVWV
+371 LAIEKVWV
-379 GGNEQ
+379 GGQEQ

>member
-18 RHLNAALI
+18 RHLNSALI
-26 IKNSKVVEIIP
+26 IKNNKVVEIIA
-37 EEKVD
+37 EEKID
-42 PKTEQIVLAGG
+42 PETEQIVLAGG
-53 LLTPGFVD
+53 LITPGFVD

-99 LISDSPEVKKRA
+99 LISDSPELNKQA
-111 ISTITDALDKQV
+111 ISAITNALDQQV
-123 NGLVG
+123 NGLIG

-143 HEERFIRP
+143 HKEDFIRP
-151 MNEFDCLDLESLAN
+151 MKEFDCLELESVAN
-165 KISKLMLTIA
+165 KVPNLMLTIA
-175 PEAVSPQQI
+175 PEAVSSEQI
-184 TRLSKAG
+184 TRLSNAG

-237 VLDSGR
+237 VLNNGK

-256 KASINLALR
+256 KISVNLALR
-265 AKKGPGALFLVSDSM
+265 AKKGPGALFLVSDAM
-280 STVGSH
+280 STVGSD
-286 QKHFFLNDRLIT
+286 QKKLFLNDRLIT
-298 RSQGKLILEDGTLA
+298 RSQGKLLLEDGTLA

-321 VKYMVNEVGISQDD
+321 VRYMVNEVGILQDD

-350 ESEIGCLAPDARA
+350 ESEIGCLVPDARA

-371 LEIEKVWV
+371 LEIEKVWL
-379 GGNEQ
+379 GGKEQ

>member
-1 MTKKKSF
+1 M
-8 VGATIFDGFK
+8 
-18 RHLNAALI
+18 
-26 IKNSKVVEIIP
+26 
-37 EEKVD
+37 
-42 PKTEQIVLAGG
+42 
-53 LLTPGFVD
+53 
-61 LQVNGG
+61 QVNGG

-137 LARKGA
+137 LERKGA

-151 MNEFDCLDLESLAN
+151 MKEFDCLELQSLAN
-165 KISKLMLTIA
+165 KISNLILTIA

-237 VLDSGR
+237 VLDSGK

-256 KASINLALR
+256 KTSINLALR
-265 AKKGPGALFLVSDSM
+265 AKKAPGALFLVSDSM
-280 STVGSH
+280 STVGSD

>member
-151 MNEFDCLDLESLAN
+151 MKEFDCLELESLAN

-280 STVGSH
+280 STLGSD

-298 RSQGKLILEDGTLA
+298 RSQGQLILEDGTLA

>member
-8 VGATIFDGFK
+8 VGATIFDGFN
-18 RHLNAALI
+18 RHLNSALI
-26 IKNSKVVEIIP
+26 IMNSKVVEIIP

-42 PKTEQIVLAGG
+42 PTTDQIVLAGG

-89 KLGSTSIMPT
+89 KLGTTSIMPT
-99 LISDSPEVKKRA
+99 LISDSPEVQKQA
-111 ISTITDALDKQV
+111 ISVIIDALYYPIK
-123 NGLVG
+123 GLVG

-137 LARKGA
+137 VARKGA

-151 MNEFDCLDLESLAN
+151 MKELDCLELESLAN
-165 KISKLMLTIA
+165 KVRNLMLTIA
-175 PEAVSPQQI
+175 PEAVLPQQI
-184 TRLSKAG
+184 TRLSNAG
-191 AIISLGHTDCTFNQA
+191 AVISLGHTDCTFNQA
-206 AEAVDAGATCATHL
+206 ADAVDAGATCATHL

-237 VLDSGR
+237 VLNSGK

-256 KASINLALR
+256 KISINLALQ
-265 AKKGPGALFLVSDSM
+265 AKKAPGALFLVSDSM
-280 STVGSH
+280 STVGSE
-286 QKHFFLNDRLIT
+286 QTHFFLNDRLIT
-298 RSQGKLILEDGTLA
+298 RSQGKLILEDGALA
-312 GADIHLSDA
+312 GADISLSDA
-321 VKYMVNEVGISQDD
+321 VRYMVNEVGILQDD
-335 AIRMASLIPAKVLGV
+335 AIRMASLIPAKVLGM
-350 ESEIGCLAPDARA
+350 ESEIGCLMPDAQA

-379 GGNEQ
+379 GGQEQ

>member
-18 RHLNAALI
+18 RHLNSALI
-26 IKNSKVVEIIP
+26 IRNNKVVEIIP

-53 LLTPGFVD
+53 LLTPGFID

-99 LISDSPEVKKRA
+99 LISDSPEVNKQA
-111 ISTITDALDKQV
+111 ISAITDALDQQV

-143 HEERFIRP
+143 HKEDFIRP
-151 MNEFDCLDLESLAN
+151 MKEFDCLELESLAN
-165 KISKLMLTIA
+165 KIPTLMLTIA

-184 TRLSKAG
+184 TRLSKVG
-191 AIISLGHTDCTFNQA
+191 VIISLGHTDCTFNQA

-237 VLDSGR
+237 VLDSGK

-256 KASINLALR
+256 KISINLALR
-265 AKKGPGALFLVSDSM
+265 AKKGPGALFLVSDAM
-280 STVGSH
+280 STVGSD
-286 QKHFFLNDRLIT
+286 QKNLFLNDRLIT

-312 GADIHLSDA
+312 GADISLSDA
-321 VKYMVNEVGISQDD
+321 VRYMINEVGILQDD

-350 ESEIGCLAPDARA
+350 ESEIGCLMPDARA

-379 GGNEQ
+379 GGKEQ